1 MQGPDYSRVMM
12 RSPDIAPG
20 RSREARR
27 RARQRLLLVAVA
39 YILLVIAIIWGGD
52 RWATA
57 HTAEQAARLSQS
69 SAAGR
74 ASLLISELQKYR
86 LMPIVLG
93 EYPDVHATLAAPNGA
108 TAARLND
115 KLEQIAHMI
124 GSSALYLLDGNGRA
138 IAASNAH
145 LPTSFIG
152 QNYAFRPYFTVSRQ
166 KGSAEFFGQGTVS
179 GQPGL
184 YFARAVGNADHPG
197 VIVVKFGF
205 DAVEKGWASA
215 SEPAFVTDADGVVLI
230 TNRPGW
236 RFRTTRALPPER
248 LAEMRNSRQFGK
260 ASLAPLHIGPGA
272 SEFITMGGDQPDG
285 YMRASLPVP
294 VAGWTLTV
302 LEPIRPIRS
311 AYLATARL
319 ATIAAIVLLVLPLF
333 LWLRARERADLAA
346 VSRIELEE
354 QVARRTEELERT
366 QMHFREA
373 REGLAHAN
381 RLGSIGQITAAI
393 AHEINQ
399 PVAAIRSFAEN
410 ASELLRKGKTDQAL
424 ANLGT
429 ISELTTRIG
438 AITMELRSYARR
450 GSGELRRTSLDAA
463 IDGALLFTGHRLRSA
478 GIVLERAGNTAVEVI
493 ADPLRLEQ
501 ILVNLLHNA
510 LDAIEEGQPARL
522 LLSATEQDGLIDLVL
537 YDTGAGIA
545 AEVADTLFT
554 PFTTSKPAGLG
565 LGLGIARDIAREFG
579 GELEVAE
586 VRPPWRTAFRL
597 RLRRA

>member
-1 MQGPDYSRVMM
+1 M
-12 RSPDIAPG
+12 
-20 RSREARR
+20 
-27 RARQRLLLVAVA
+27 LLVAITYVMLVA
-39 YILLVIAIIWGGD
+39 AIIWGGN
-52 RWATA
+52 RWASA
-57 HTAEQAARLSQS
+57 HATEQALRLAQS

-93 EYPDVHATLAAPNGA
+93 EYPDVHTTLASPGGA

-115 KLEQIAHMI
+115 KLEQIARMI
-124 GSSALYLLDGNGRA
+124 GSSALYLLDRNGRT

-152 QNYAFRPYFTVSRQ
+152 QNYAFRPYFTVSRE
-166 KGSAEFFGQGTVS
+166 KGTAEFFGLGTVS
-179 GQPGL
+179 AQPGL
-184 YFARAVGNADHPG
+184 YFARAVSDARHSG

-205 DAVEKGWASA
+205 DTVERAWASA
-215 SEPAFVTDADGVVLI
+215 TEPAFVTDADGVVLI
-230 TNRPGW
+230 TNRPAW
-236 RFRTTRALPPER
+236 RFHTTRSLRPGR
-248 LAEMRNSRQFGK
+248 LAEMRNTRQFGS
-260 ASLAPLHIGPGA
+260 AVLSPLRIGPEA
-272 SEFITMGGDQPDG
+272 AELMALESDEPAH
-285 YMRASLPVP
+285 YARANVAVP
-294 VAGWTLTV
+294 VAGWTLTA

-319 ATIAAIVLLVLPLF
+319 ATIAATVFLALPLF

-346 VSRIELEE
+346 VTRVELKE
-354 QVARRTEELERT
+354 QVALRTEELERT

-399 PVAAIRSFAEN
+399 PVSAIRSFSEN
-410 ASELLRKGKTDQAL
+410 AGELLRQGDCERAL

-429 ISELTTRIG
+429 ISELTARIG

-450 GSGELRRTSLDAA
+450 GSGELRRTPLEAA
-463 IDGALLFTGHRLRSA
+463 IDGALLFTGHKLRHA
-478 GIVLERAGNTAVEVI
+478 GIVLERDGNTAVEVL

-510 LDAIEEGQPARL
+510 LEAFEEERPARL
-522 LLSATEQDGLIDLVL
+522 LLSVAECGEMVELVL
-537 YDTGAGIA
+537 HDTGTGIA

-579 GELEVAE
+579 GELEVIEA
-586 VRPPWRTAFRL
+586 RPPWRTAFRL
-597 RLRRA
+597 RLMRA